1 MGGYNSGRHGGRPAV
16 EDGLTLNLNTLI
28 REGLF
33 CPNQDRRGSIVW
45 TNTTTGER
53 VGWIGYHAEP
63 SSSSGV

>member
-1 MGGYNSGRHGGRPAV
+1 MGGYNSGRRGGRPAV

-45 TNTTTGER
+45 TNSTTGER
-53 VGWIGYHAEP
+53 VGWIAYHAEP